1 MNIGIFAKTFVRPT
15 LAETLDAV
23 AQHGI
28 RDIQFNMACAGVP
41 SMPDQI
47 DPAQAATIRRELAAR
62 GIRMAAVSGTFNI
75 IHPELEQRRAGM
87 RRLRVL
93 AAACHGLGAE
103 LITLST
109 GTRDPDNMWRRHP
122 DNDTP
127 AAWRDMIAALR
138 EAARVAEEHAV
149 TLAFEP
155 EVSNVVDT
163 AAKGR
168 RLLDE
173 IGSPRLRV
181 VMDGANLFHA
191 GELPRMREI
200 LEEAFALLGSDIVL
214 AHAKDLSRDGE
225 AGQAAAGT
233 GVLDYDLYLSLL
245 RGVGY
250 GGPLILHGLA
260 EEQIDACV
268 AFLRRKGAA
277 LDADGKGASL
287 PRARSSPT

>member
-1 MNIGIFAKTFVRPT
+1 MQIGIFAKTFVRPT

-28 RDIQFNMACAGVP
+28 REVQFNLACAGVP
-41 SMPDQI
+41 SMPDRI
-47 DPAQAATIRRELAAR
+47 DPALAATIRRDLAAR

-75 IHPELEQRRAGM
+75 IHPDLEQRRAGM

-93 AAACHGLGAE
+93 AAACRDLGTE
-103 LITLST
+103 MITLST
-109 GTRDPDNMWRRHP
+109 GTRDSENMWRRHP
-122 DNDTP
+122 GNDAP
-127 AAWRDMIAALR
+127 DAWRDMIAALR
-138 EAARVAEEHAV
+138 EAAQIAEEHAV

-155 EVSNVVDT
+155 EVSNVVDS

-191 GELPRMREI
+191 GDLPRMREI
-200 LEEAFALLGSDIVL
+200 LEEAFALLGNEIAL
-214 AHAKDLSRDGE
+214 AHAKDLSQDGE
-225 AGQAAAGT
+225 AGHEAAGT
-233 GVLDYDLYLSLL
+233 GLLDYDLYLSLL
-245 RGVGY
+245 RRVGY
-250 GGPLILHGLA
+250 RGPLILHALS
-260 EEQIDACV
+260 EEQVDSCV

-277 LDADGKGASL
+277 LDAEE
-287 PRARSSPT
+287 AR

>member
-1 MNIGIFAKTFVRPT
+1 MRIGIFAKTFVRPT

-28 RDIQFNMACAGVP
+28 HDVQFNLACAGVP

-47 DPAQAATIRRELAAR
+47 EPALAATIRHELAAR
-62 GIRMAAVSGTFNI
+62 GIHMAAVSGTFNI
-75 IHPELEQRRAGM
+75 IHPDVEQRRAGM

-93 AAACHGLGAE
+93 TAACHDLGTE
-103 LITLST
+103 VITLST
-109 GTRDPDNMWRRHP
+109 GTRDPENMWRRHL

-127 AAWRDMIAALR
+127 DAWRDMIAALH
-138 EAARVAEEHAV
+138 EMVQIAEEHAV

-155 EVSNVVDT
+155 EVSNVVDS
-163 AAKGR
+163 AVKGR

-181 VMDGANLFHA
+181 VMDGANLFHT

-200 LEEAFALLGSDIVL
+200 LEEAFALLGDDIVL
-214 AHAKDLSRDGE
+214 AHAKDLSRDGD
-225 AGQAAAGT
+225 AGHEAAGT
-233 GVLDYDLYLSLL
+233 GLLDYDLYLSLL
-245 RGVGY
+245 RRAGY
-250 GGPLILHGLA
+250 RGPLILHALA
-260 EEQIDACV
+260 EEQVDSCV

-277 LDADGKGASL
+277 LDTEE
-287 PRARSSPT
+287 AR

>member
-1 MNIGIFAKTFVRPT
+1 MRIGIFAKTFVRPT

-28 RDIQFNMACAGVP
+28 HDVQFNLVCAGVP
-41 SMPDQI
+41 SMPDQVE
-47 DPAQAATIRRELAAR
+47 PALAATIRRELAAHN
-62 GIRMAAVSGTFNI
+62 IDMAAVSGTFNI
-75 IHPELEQRRAGM
+75 IHPDLEQRRAGM

-93 AAACHGLGAE
+93 AAACHDLGTE
-103 LITLST
+103 VITLST
-109 GTRDPDNMWRRHP
+109 GTRDPEHMWRRHP

-127 AAWRDMIAALR
+127 EAWRDMIAALR
-138 EAARVAEEHAV
+138 EMVQIAEEHAV

-155 EVSNVVDT
+155 EVTNVVDS

-191 GELPRMREI
+191 GDLPRMREI
-200 LEEAFALLGSDIVL
+200 LEEAFALLGDDIVL
-214 AHAKDLSRDGE
+214 AHAKDLSRDGD
-225 AGQAAAGT
+225 AGHEAAGT
-233 GVLDYDLYLSLL
+233 GQLDYDLYLSLL
-245 RGVGY
+245 RRVGY
-250 GGPLILHGLA
+250 RGPLILHALT
-260 EEQIDACV
+260 EEQVDACV

-277 LDADGKGASL
+277 LDAEE
-287 PRARSSPT
+287 AR